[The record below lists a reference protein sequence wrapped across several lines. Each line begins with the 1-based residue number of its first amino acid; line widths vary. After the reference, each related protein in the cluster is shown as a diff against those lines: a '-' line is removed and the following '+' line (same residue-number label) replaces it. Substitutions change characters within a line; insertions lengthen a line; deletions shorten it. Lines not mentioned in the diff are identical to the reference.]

1 VGTAITLDLVIGL
14 PALAWF
20 LVLRRN
26 RIGSIALVPVAIVGF
41 VAARTLVPAPYNVAV
56 IAFER
61 LLPVL
66 EVALLAYVAVRVRRV
81 IDEYRRLRASTPYG
95 FDALEQATTRTFG
108 SAARVLSIGVTEVA
122 LIGLAAVGWRRRYR
136 PPPGARAYSTHV
148 RNGYTGTLAV
158 MGAAIVIET
167 AGIHLLVQR
176 WSDVAAWLLTTL
188 SVYSLIWL
196 LGDYHGVRLNPHVV
210 DDRTLHAR
218 AGLRWRAEIPLEA
231 VRRVLRYRHTDAE
244 ADVLSL
250 ALFGDPDVVV
260 DLDRS
265 VTVRGLFGTR
275 RAASALGLSVDDRT
289 GFVDDVT
296 RRMTRGS

>member
-1 VGTAITLDLVIGL
+1 MPVSCFPRRTLPESDRRIHRHTLDLVIGL

-20 LVLRRN
+20 LVLRRS
-26 RIGSIALVPVAIVGF
+26 RIGSIALVPVA
-41 VAARTLVPAPYNVAV
+41 
-56 IAFER
+56 
-61 LLPVL
+61 
-66 EVALLAYVAVRVRRV
+66 
-81 IDEYRRLRASTPYG
+81 
-95 FDALEQATTRTFG
+95 
-108 SAARVLSIGVTEVA
+108 
-122 LIGLAAVGWRRRYR
+122 
-136 PPPGARAYSTHV
+136 
-148 RNGYTGTLAV
+148 
-158 MGAAIVIET
+158 AIVIET
-167 AGIHLLVQR
+167 VGIHLLVPR
-176 WSDVAAWLLTTL
+176 WSDVAAGVLTTL

-231 VRRVLRYRHTDAE
+231 VRRVRRYRHTDAE

-250 ALFGDPDVVV
+250 AVFGDPDVVV

-265 VTVRGLFGTR
+265 VTLRGLSGTR
-275 RAASALGLSVDDRT
+275 RKASALGLSVDDRT